1 LKSSDISALSRT
13 IQNQVTFYGMLPKL
27 FEGRRNHHCCPSDHR
42 NPKRWIDPWVPISKG
57 VIMEKSDWGKVD
69 RNWRYPQRRMVKS
82 AVKIEIKGAFSLSS
96 T

>member
-1 LKSSDISALSRT
+1 
-13 IQNQVTFYGMLPKL
+13 MLPKL